1 MSNSRIYLVQSVNDS
16 KRLVRATNP
25 AQAVRHVARAEITA
39 SVASQDDL
47 VTLLPTHK
55 IEDASAA
62 NDVESE

>member
-1 MSNSRIYLVQSVNDS
+1 MSNTRIYLVNSVNES

>member
-1 MSNSRIYLVQSVNDS
+1 MSNTRIYLVSSVNES

-55 IEDASAA
+55 IEDASTA

>member
-55 IEDASAA
+55 IEDASAS
-62 NDVESE
+62 SEAEAE